1 MDLILMIFLVFVILI
16 YMTIYIVKG
25 KGLWENIELYTPNWS
40 EKILIIVFFYLFVF
54 LTTISWW
61 YNNSQL
67 KNPFLLNLTKTIFIL
82 TLVLFSFTLF
92 CLSDGNTSIEEA
104 FILSSVVF
112 GLLILNMLISFMFNN
127 TSSKLFSLLPLSLY
141 TYIYAWMYEIKNNY

>member
-1 MDLILMIFLVFVILI
+1 MDLILMLFLVFVILI

-25 KGLWENIELYTPNWS
+25 KGLWENIEVYTPNWS

-54 LTTISWW
+54 LSTLSWW

-67 KNPFLLNLTKTIFIL
+67 KNSLLINLTRTIFIL
-82 TLVLFSFTLF
+82 TLVLFSFSLF
-92 CLSDGNTSIEEA
+92 CLSDGNSSIEEA
-104 FILSSVVF
+104 FILSSLVF
-112 GLLILNMLISFMFNN
+112 GLLIVNMMISFMFNN

>member
-1 MDLILMIFLVFVILI
+1 MDLILMLFLVFIILI
-16 YMTIYIVKG
+16 YITIYIVKG
-25 KGLWENIELYTPNWS
+25 KGLWENIEVYTPNWS
-40 EKILIIVFFYLFVF
+40 EKILILVFFYLFVV

>member
-1 MDLILMIFLVFVILI
+1 MIFLVFVILI

-54 LTTISWW
+54 LATLSWW
-61 YNNSQL
+61 YNHTQL
-67 KNPFLLNLTKTIFIL
+67 KNSLLINLNRTIFIL
-82 TLVLFSFTLF
+82 ILVLFSFSLF
-92 CLSDGNTSIEEA
+92 CLSDGNSSIEEA
-104 FILSSVVF
+104 FILSSIVF
-112 GLLILNMLISFMFNN
+112 GLLIVNMLISFMFNN

>member
-1 MDLILMIFLVFVILI
+1 MLFLVFIILI
-16 YMTIYIVKG
+16 YITIYIVKG
-25 KGLWENIELYTPNWS
+25 KGLWENIEVYTPNWS
-40 EKILIIVFFYLFVF
+40 EKILILVFFYLFVF

>member
-1 MDLILMIFLVFVILI
+1 MDLILMLFLVFIILI

-25 KGLWENIELYTPNWS
+25 KGLWENIEVYTPNWS
-40 EKILIIVFFYLFVF
+40 EKILILVFFYLFVV

>member
-1 MDLILMIFLVFVILI
+1 MDLILMLFLVFIILI

-25 KGLWENIELYTPNWS
+25 KGLWENIEVYTPNWS
-40 EKILIIVFFYLFVF
+40 EKILILVFFYLFVF

>member
-1 MDLILMIFLVFVILI
+1 MDLILMLFLVFIILI
-16 YMTIYIVKG
+16 YITIYIVKG
-25 KGLWENIELYTPNWS
+25 KGLWENIEVYTPNWS
-40 EKILIIVFFYLFVF
+40 EKILILVFFYLFVF

>member
-1 MDLILMIFLVFVILI
+1 MLFLVFIILI
-16 YMTIYIVKG
+16 YITIYIVKG
-25 KGLWENIELYTPNWS
+25 KGLWENIEVYTPNWS
-40 EKILIIVFFYLFVF
+40 EKILILVFFYLFVV